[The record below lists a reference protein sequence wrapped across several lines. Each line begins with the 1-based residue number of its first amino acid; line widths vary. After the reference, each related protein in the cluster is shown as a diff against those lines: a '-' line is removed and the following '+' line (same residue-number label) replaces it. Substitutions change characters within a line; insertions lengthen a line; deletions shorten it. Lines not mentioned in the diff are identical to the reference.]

1 MTDIGL
7 QTTAAPSA
15 GLHSMTVADICRAA
29 NISRRMFFLARKVQW
44 AGAPELVREVL
55 DGGVSMNL
63 AVEMLQ
69 FDHATQRLIL
79 AEFHDIP
86 VRERLSFVRLVAV
99 TRAIQVESDSTSH
112 PAAIGLPSHTDGTC
126 HAGGRP

>member
-29 NISRRMFFLARKVQW
+29 NISRRMFFL